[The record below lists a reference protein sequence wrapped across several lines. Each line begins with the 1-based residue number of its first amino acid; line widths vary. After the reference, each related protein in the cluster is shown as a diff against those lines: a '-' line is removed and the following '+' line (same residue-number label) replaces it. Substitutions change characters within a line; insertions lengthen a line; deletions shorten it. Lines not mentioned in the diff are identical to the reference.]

1 MSGSGSMDQVFIR
14 KLTEIVLAHISDE
27 GFGVE
32 KLAEEAGMNRA
43 TLYRKLKSNKNQS
56 ISKFIS
62 EVRLQQAMEML
73 RNKQGT
79 AAEISYRVGF
89 GSPAYFNKCFHEYYG
104 FPPGEVKKRG
114 AGVLQDKMANE
125 PAILSDQWHGIRQTK
140 YRHALIIF
148 AAILTGFVL
157 IWSFSDLFQKNRD
170 KKSII
175 VLPFKNLSP
184 EQDNEYFADG
194 IMEDILDHLFHISKL
209 SVRSRTTSE
218 HLRNQSLSMR
228 EIARQVNARYVLEGS
243 VRQFENRVRI
253 TVQLIDGQKDHH
265 MWSESFDREFTDII
279 GVQSDIALQVAHQ
292 LNTALTENEISQ
304 IQKVPTRSSEAYD
317 AYLRGRFLLNRADAE
332 QRADFDK
339 EGLLGS
345 IQYFNKAIAADKR
358 FAEAYAGLA
367 NAYFNIT
374 AWGLL
379 PPQEGGFQKA
389 GELSMKAL
397 EIDPGCAEAHAV
409 KGALHIWG
417 ERRFEEG
424 GKELR
429 NAIQFNSNFSPAH
442 QWYAQLLMI
451 TGPIAE
457 ARIHM
462 DHALEIEPYYWVLH
476 NLDAWIYYF
485 EEKYDKAVDACH
497 LARELKSDYIT
508 TNWLFFLNYAKLGEG
523 EKAAKE
529 LQTIVRADPITSQY
543 AGEVMDIYYKSG
555 IEGLFAWLID
565 LNINKPG
572 QHQGINGQPYY
583 IAWWN
588 ALLGNKEES
597 IYWLNRNME
606 ARYKAYHYFNLIA
619 LNPDFDLL
627 RSDPRFLA
635 IIDQIGLTTY
645 HTRTAK

>member
-1 MSGSGSMDQVFIR
+1 
-14 KLTEIVLAHISDE
+14 
-27 GFGVE
+27 
-32 KLAEEAGMNRA
+32 
-43 TLYRKLKSNKNQS
+43 
-56 ISKFIS
+56 
-62 EVRLQQAMEML
+62 
-73 RNKQGT
+73 
-79 AAEISYRVGF
+79 
-89 GSPAYFNKCFHEYYG
+89 
-104 FPPGEVKKRG
+104 
-114 AGVLQDKMANE
+114 
-125 PAILSDQWHGIRQTK
+125 
-140 YRHALIIF
+140 
-148 AAILTGFVL
+148 
-157 IWSFSDLFQKNRD
+157 
-170 KKSII
+170 
-175 VLPFKNLSP
+175 LSP
-184 EQDNEYFADG
+184 EQETEYFADG
-194 IMEDILDHLFHISKL
+194 IMEDILNHLFHISEL

-218 HLRNQSLSMR
+218 HLRDHNFSIQD
-228 EIARQVNARYVLEGS
+228 IARQVNAHYVLEGS
-243 VRQFENRVRI
+243 VRRYENRVRI
-253 TVQLIDGQKDHH
+253 TVQLIDGQNDNHL
-265 MWSESFDREFTDII
+265 WSENFDRELNDII
-279 GVQSDIALQVAHQ
+279 GVQGDIALQVAHQ
-292 LNTALTENEISQ
+292 LNAVLTEDEISQ
-304 IQKVPTRSSEAYD
+304 IEEVPTNSPEAYD
-317 AYLRGRFLLNRADAE
+317 HYLKGRFLLNRANAE

-345 IQYFNKAIAADKR
+345 IQYFNKAIAADNS

-397 EIDPGCAEAHAV
+397 EINPGCAEAHAV

-462 DHALEIEPYYWVLH
+462 DRALEIEPYYWVLH

-485 EEKYDKAVDACH
+485 EEKYDKAVDASH
-497 LARELKSDYIT
+497 LARELKSDFIT

-543 AGEVMDIYYKSG
+543 AGEVMNSYYKSG
-555 IEGLFAWLID
+555 IEGLFTWLID
-565 LNINKPG
+565 LNTNKPG
-572 QHQGINGQPYY
+572 VSQGLNGQPYY

-588 ALLGNKEES
+588 ALLGNTEES
-597 IYWLNRNME
+597 IHWLNRNLE

-627 RSDPRFLA
+627 RSDPRFLS
-635 IIDQIGLTTY
+635 IIDQIGLTPY
-645 HTRTAK
+645 HTRAAK